1 MSTYKDASDA
11 LEDSLNFV
19 RQDSPEAIKVRA
31 AIAALDDAE
40 TARIKRAFI
49 DSSRRLEDA
58 TAKLQAIVAGL
69 QPNAAS
75 QFLARVTGALNGLTP
90 IAQNV
95 DALLSGEP
103 ASALPGM
110 AEVNLPTFP
119 TAAETVV
126 PPVREFARAAPSPAP
141 QLGAQGGVD
150 QMIEDILRREGGF
163 VDHPNDRGGPTNFG
177 VTLKT
182 LMAFRGRAL
191 SAEDV
196 RRMAVEEARDIYRS
210 NYFLR
215 PKIDQLPALLQPQIF
230 DMAINHGPG
239 TAIKL
244 LQSVLTD
251 AGHPC
256 AADGGIGDE
265 TTTCAKAAVSALGN
279 SLSNLLVEKR
289 IDFYEAIV
297 DRDAS
302 QGVFLRGWLRRANEF
317 RA

>member
-1 MSTYKDASDA
+1 MSTYKDARDA

-19 RQDSPEAIKVRA
+19 RQDSPEAIKIRA

-40 TARIKRAFI
+40 TAEIKRAFV
-49 DSSRRLEDA
+49 DASRRLEDA

-75 QFLARVTGALNGLTP
+75 QFLDRVTGVLNDLTP

-95 DALLSGEP
+95 DSLLSGEP

-119 TAAETVV
+119 SVMETVV
-126 PPVREFARAAPSPAP
+126 PPVREFARPAPSPTP
-141 QLGAQGGVD
+141 QLGVHADVD

-182 LMAFRGRAL
+182 LMAFRGRSL
-191 SAEDV
+191 SGEDV
-196 RRMAVEEARDIYRS
+196 RRMSVDEARDIYRS

-244 LQSVLTD
+244 LQKVLTE

-256 AADGGIGDE
+256 STDGGIGDE
-265 TTTCAKAAVSALGN
+265 TTACARAAVSALGN
-279 SLSNLLVEKR
+279 ALSNLLVEKR
-289 IDFYEAIV
+289 IDLYKAIV

>member
-1 MSTYKDASDA
+1 MSTYKDARDA

-19 RQDSPEAIKVRA
+19 RQDSPEAIKTRA

-40 TARIKRAFI
+40 TADIKRAFI
-49 DSSRRLEDA
+49 DASRRLEDA

-75 QFLARVTGALNGLTP
+75 QFLGRVTGVLNDLTP

-119 TAAETVV
+119 TVTEVVV
-126 PPVREFARAAPSPAP
+126 PPVREFARAAPSLAP
-141 QLGAQGGVD
+141 QLGVHAGVD

-182 LMAFRGRAL
+182 LMAFRGRPL
-191 SAEDV
+191 SGEDV

-239 TAIKL
+239 TAVKL
-244 LQSVLTD
+244 LQKVLTE

-256 AADGGIGDE
+256 STDGGIGDE

-279 SLSNLLVEKR
+279 ALSNLLVEKR
-289 IDFYEAIV
+289 IDFYEAII